1 VKNTITLAVLGLA
14 LAACASTPATIE
26 YYRIDP
32 ANTGNAAAISDTA
45 KTVVLDTVELPG
57 FLSQAGLVMQ
67 SGDHKISIST
77 THLWA
82 QRLDKA
88 LPRLLA
94 RKLQSRS
101 TEFVFYQRD
110 SDWVATTD
118 YLVRVRI
125 DNFQPTTAGEV
136 ITSGSI
142 QLMDAISGQPSPP
155 RDFSYSRDLRA
166 DGYAAAVV
174 QMDELLGQIADL
186 IIEAL
191 DD

>member
-1 VKNTITLAVLGLA
+1 VKNYVTLAVLGLA

-26 YYRIDP
+26 YYRFDP
-32 ANTGNAAAISDTA
+32 ANSANTAAISDTA
-45 KTVVLDTVELPG
+45 KTVVLDAIELPG
-57 FLSQAGLVMQ
+57 FLSQPGLVMQ
-67 SGDHKISIST
+67 SGDNEIRIST

-82 QRLDKA
+82 ERLDKA

-94 RKLQSRS
+94 RKLQSRT
-101 TEFVFYQRD
+101 TEFVFYERD
-110 SDWVATTD
+110 SDWAATTD

-155 RDFSYSRDLRA
+155 RNFSYSRDLRA
-166 DGYAAAVV
+166 DGYAGAVV
-174 QMDELLGQIADL
+174 QMDQLLGQIADL

-191 DD
+191 DS

>member
-1 VKNTITLAVLGLA
+1 MKNTMTLAVLGLA

-32 ANTGNAAAISDTA
+32 ANSGNAAAISDTA
-45 KTVVLDTVELPG
+45 KTVVLDAVELPG
-57 FLSQAGLVMQ
+57 FLSQPGLVMQ

-88 LPRLLA
+88 LPRLLT

-142 QLMDAISGQPSPP
+142 QLMDVVSGQPSPP

-166 DGYAAAVV
+166 DGYAGTVV
-174 QMDELLGQIADL
+174 QMDQLLGQIADL

>member
-1 VKNTITLAVLGLA
+1 MKNYVTLAVLGLA

-32 ANTGNAAAISDTA
+32 ANSANTAAISDTA
-45 KTVVLDTVELPG
+45 KTVVLDAVELPG
-57 FLSQAGLVMQ
+57 FLSQPGLVMQ
-67 SGDHKISIST
+67 SGDNEISISK

-82 QRLDKA
+82 ERLDKA

-94 RKLQSRS
+94 RKLQSRT
-101 TEFVFYQRD
+101 TEFVFYERD
-110 SDWVATTD
+110 SDWAATTD

-155 RDFSYSRDLRA
+155 RNFSYSRDLRT
-166 DGYAAAVV
+166 DGYAGAVV
-174 QMDELLGQIADL
+174 QMDQLLGQIADL